1 MKTFAFKYIAL
12 SLMCTFLI
20 TGLSNIG
27 YAQDSSSGTIFAF
40 LLSQQSEWQPSVA
53 APFQAA
59 AFSGQCDLGLV
70 AFGGEGN
77 RKGAFVKDMASGPW
91 KSIAD
96 APFPV
101 SGCGGGN
108 DVGPLIYGGANN
120 RQIAYMRKYSENL
133 WKTLVDAPFN
143 INDMAGDN
151 NFGPVIAG
159 GADGKNVAYMRKYSE
174 NAWSSLPNAPFPVRA
189 IAGDN
194 ERGIIIAGGIDN
206 RQVAILSAATP
217 TQWKALAD
225 APFPVVDISG
235 SYDFGPV
242 VIGGNDGH
250 QTAVLTSYKDN
261 KWSYGTPMPVE
272 ANAIIGAN
280 NTGYIVA
287 TLSGIKGGLV
297 TASGQ
302 KVRKDVLK
310 TAVVGFS
317 ERGSLDI
324 QDAGEIIAEWMIPAL
339 NKTGAFEV
347 YERLSMDK
355 LVQEHALG
363 QSGMVSDENLAQ
375 IGKLRGVQ
383 VIITGS
389 VIKFGDIISVTAKLI
404 NVETAKIMDTAAIKV
419 SNVNEVAGEI
429 EKLAWELA
437 KE

>member
-1 MKTFAFKYIAL
+1 MKKIMRKFTILFLL
-12 SLMCTFLI
+12 SLFLI
-20 TGLSNIG
+20 PAGSGTCF
-27 YAQDSSSGTIFAF
+27 AQDASSGTVFAF
-40 LLSQQSEWQPSVA
+40 LLIQNNEWQPSVA
-53 APFQAA
+53 APFQAV
-59 AFSGQCDLGLV
+59 AFSGNCELGLV
-70 AFGGEGN
+70 AFGGDQN
-77 RKGAFVKDMASGPW
+77 RKGAFIQDLVSGQW
-91 KSIAD
+91 KTIAD

-108 DVGPLIYGGANN
+108 DFGPLVYGGANN
-120 RQIAYMRKYSENL
+120 RQVAYMRKYSENL
-133 WKTLVDAPFN
+133 WKTLVDAPFT
-143 INDMAGDN
+143 INDMAGSN

-159 GADGKNVAYMRKYSE
+159 GPEGQNVAYMRKFSE

-194 ERGIIIAGGIDN
+194 ERGFFIAGGIDN
-206 RQVAILSAATP
+206 RQVAILSAETP

-235 SYDFGPV
+235 SYDYGPV
-242 VIGGNDGH
+242 IIGGNDGH

-261 KWSYGTPMPVE
+261 KWSYGVPMPIT
-272 ANAIIGAN
+272 ANAVIGAN
-280 NTGYIVA
+280 NIGYIVA
-287 TLSGIKGGLV
+287 VLSGVRGGLIS
-297 TASGQ
+297 ASSQ

-347 YERLSMDK
+347 YERLSLDK

-363 QSGMVSDENLAQ
+363 QSGMVSDETMAQ

-389 VIKFGDIISVTAKLI
+389 VIKFGDIISVTAKMI
-404 NVETAKIMDTAAIKV
+404 DVETAKIIDTAAIKV
-419 SNVNEVAGEI
+419 SNVNAVSGEI